1 MGSKLVFN
9 VWFVLLHY
17 PRLFLATQE
26 MTNNNLTFIW
36 MVSYVFYQ
44 CTCICICC
52 WNLNNNFFWHKCTV
66 IQTSRTNIFNKMSS
80 EYYNS
85 MWFQVVIT
93 YFEFKGNIKHKHSWF
108 SIGSKYMCVLPY
120 HSNYISHHQTMIRPC
135 QQPHLQIKEQSQITM
150 S

>member
-1 MGSKLVFN
+1 MGSKSVFN
-9 VWFVLLHY
+9 VWLVLLHY
-17 PRLFLATQE
+17 PRVFLATQE

-66 IQTSRTNIFNKMSS
+66 IQTSGAIIFNKISS

-85 MWFQVVIT
+85 MWFQV
-93 YFEFKGNIKHKHSWF
+93 GWF
-108 SIGSKYMCVLPY
+108 SIGSKYMSVLLY
-120 HSNYISHHQTMIRPC
+120 YSNYISRHQTMIRPC